1 MPSTASSTAPIS
13 RSPATADGQHQH
25 EPEVEQGS
33 GRSSPELAHAGS
45 DQGQAAKD
53 VHELLE
59 KALSLTESKDG
70 GGELG
75 EDARRGGAPG
85 ENFAAVGT
93 GGQRISPPSWKGS
106 SHLRTSSRS
115 PASRTNSNGSTQHDH
130 SQPPSHFRNPS
141 AGSIGRPPQYRPQLG
156 YQHYSQ
162 QRISPTV
169 GWRAGT
175 RSPSASSESTGYA
188 LPAFN
193 PSPQFYW
200 PHQPQ
205 YPSHHDAY
213 AAHQQAMSG
222 VYHHPSSP
230 AFVNV
235 HPYASPPYTSPQQH
249 DLPPQYPTGFAFTS
263 APPSQPMWYPV
274 YQTPTA
280 SPGGPAAPS
289 PEGHVVYG
297 SEGSPVTSAEP
308 LQMMQG
314 HAQMPHLQYSQ
325 APPPAAMHVQSY
337 GGVDPSQSGAAS
349 ASSPYQQVYFSPPAP
364 HSNYAPSGPSP
375 VEHGYTPQP
384 ASTATA
390 PSQPQP
396 LTYPISSAR
405 PSTPA
410 APSEISPASASAY
423 PDYPIRSSGTHWPA
437 SQHSTPEQHT
447 SPTTFPLQP
456 SYPAPHR
463 AIAPLSPVTHPL
475 ILPPPPPPVPLVAA
489 TGNYPSPATYRAAP
503 FAAPAP
509 PPPVPP
515 APVAHYQSRSQP
527 PKVYAPPNELA
538 RGQLAQTRLREAAC
552 QGGADKPA
560 RATREE
566 GGERPWR
573 KSNMPKPPAHSPH
586 ALWVGNVPSD
596 ASHAELWQFFMSRPS
611 PASYGLVAKAG
622 EYGLDLQGTGV
633 ESIHLI
639 ARSNCAFINYVSD
652 LHLQHAIAVSN
663 GQSLRPQDNRC
674 KNLVCRVRKQEDD
687 TKSGVGAQRVG
698 GMHKVFVREQRE
710 RMAASEQVI
719 RKRIEEEGQEPTNE
733 APRAFANRRQS
744 SGEVSAASGSTT
756 SSFLAKHFEKRW
768 FIMKSHDE
776 GDLKLSVETGLW
788 ATQSHNE
795 PVLSQAFR
803 TAREVYLVFSA
814 NGSGE
819 WFGYA
824 RMAGPISPVPS
835 SKGSGRPSWSSRA
848 SVEEGLSSTSLS
860 NPSQTILEDANEPSS
875 FPVRPPVLFSPSEK
889 RLAQSPNVI
898 TPSPSTSRQQQ
909 SPAVGAGGGGGSAP
923 PKLPGGMVVNAAAK
937 RAMSAQRDLMAQT
950 TAENLHLPED
960 AAVKKAASYDPEA
973 LASAKKDRARDR
985 DEEDEE
991 RDRDAKDER
1000 EGNDEKA
1007 ETLQVGVVRAQDMLL
1022 GPEAVNAKLEKV
1034 AGGENPP
1041 PVARQ
1046 GSSASWGTP
1055 FPVEWIKVSRL
1066 PFTRTRHIRNSFN
1079 GNREVKVSRDGTE
1092 VEPSAGQALLDEFSR
1107 LSDALEGSGQPN
1119 GLTRPASGS

>member
-1 MPSTASSTAPIS
+1 MPLTPLSTAPIS
-13 RSPATADGQHQH
+13 RSNAAADRPHQH
-25 EPEVEQGS
+25 EPEVEHGS
-33 GRSSPELAHAGS
+33 GGSSPELAHAAS
-45 DQGQAAKD
+45 EQGKVAED
-53 VHELLE
+53 VHELPE
-59 KALSLTESKDG
+59 KALNLTESKEGAGQRGEDG
-70 GGELG
+70 GR
-75 EDARRGGAPG
+75 AG
-85 ENFAAVGT
+85 ENSAAMGT
-93 GGQRISPPSWKGS
+93 SKQRVSPPTWRGS
-106 SHLRTSSRS
+106 SHVRAASRS
-115 PASRTNSNGSTQHDH
+115 PASRTNSNSSTQHDH

-141 AGSIGRPPQYRPQLG
+141 SGSVGRHPQYRPQLG
-156 YQHYSQ
+156 FQHYSQ
-162 QRISPTV
+162 QRSNHAV

-188 LPAFN
+188 LPAFS

-200 PHQPQ
+200 PHHQQ
-205 YPSHHDAY
+205 YPSRHDAY

-249 DLPPQYPTGFAFTS
+249 DLSPQYPTGFAFSS
-263 APPSQPMWYPV
+263 APPSQPLWYPV
-274 YQTPTA
+274 YQTPAT
-280 SPGGPAAPS
+280 SPGGPAASS
-289 PEGHVVYG
+289 PELHVVYG
-297 SEGSPVTSAEP
+297 SDGSPATSSET

-314 HAQMPHLQYSQ
+314 HAQMPHLQYTQ
-325 APPPAAMHVQSY
+325 ASPPAAMHVQSY

-349 ASSPYQQVYFSPPAP
+349 ASGPYQQVYFSLSAP
-364 HSNYAPSGPSP
+364 HNVYSPSGPSP
-375 VEHGYTPQP
+375 AVEHGYTPQS
-384 ASTATA
+384 ASSATA

-437 SQHSTPEQHT
+437 IQHSPPEQQT
-447 SPTTFPLQP
+447 SPTTFPIQP

-463 AIAPLSPVTHPL
+463 AIVPHSPVAQPQ
-475 ILPPPPPPVPLVAA
+475 IPPPPPPPVPLVAA
-489 TGNYPSPATYRAAP
+489 TGNYPSPPTYRTAP
-503 FAAPAP
+503 FTAPAP
-509 PPPVPP
+509 PRPVPP
-515 APVAHYQSRSQP
+515 APFAHYQSRPQS
-527 PKVYAPPNELA
+527 PKVYAAPNELA

-552 QGGADKPA
+552 QAGADKPA
-560 RATREE
+560 RAAREE
-566 GGERPWR
+566 GGERSFR
-573 KSNMPKPPAHSPH
+573 KSNMPRPPAHSPH

-611 PASYGLVAKAG
+611 PASHGLVAKAG
-622 EYGLDLQGTGV
+622 ESGLDLQGTGV

-652 LHLQHAIAVSN
+652 LHLQHAIVVAN
-663 GQSLRPQDNRC
+663 GQSLRPQDTRC

-687 TKSGVGAQRVG
+687 TKSGVGAQRIG
-698 GMHKVFVREQRE
+698 GMHKVFLREQRE
-710 RMAASEQVI
+710 RLAASEKVI
-719 RKRIEEEGQEPTNE
+719 RKRVEEEGQESTNE
-733 APRAFANRRQS
+733 ARRAFANRRQS

-756 SSFLAKHFEKRW
+756 SSFLAKHFERRW

-860 NPSQTILEDANEPSS
+860 NPSQTILEDADEPSS

-889 RLAQSPNVI
+889 RLAESPNVI
-898 TPSPSTSRQQQ
+898 TPSSSASRQQQ
-909 SPAVGAGGGGGSAP
+909 TGTPAAGGGSAP
-923 PKLPGGMVVNAAAK
+923 SKLPGGMIVDAAAK
-937 RAMSAQRDLMAQT
+937 RAMSAQREFMAQT
-950 TAENLHLPED
+950 TAENLHLPEE
-960 AAVKKAASYDPEA
+960 AAAKKAASYDPEA
-973 LASAKKDRARDR
+973 LASAKKVR
-985 DEEDEE
+985 E
-991 RDRDAKDER
+991 RDRDVNDKGEEGDKEAEALQPGAIRVKDMLSDAKAVDAER
-1000 EGNDEKA
+1000 E
-1007 ETLQVGVVRAQDMLL
+1007 
-1022 GPEAVNAKLEKV
+1022 KV
-1034 AGGENPP
+1034 EGRGNPP
-1041 PVARQ
+1041 PDARQ

-1107 LSDALEGSGQPN
+1107 LPDALEGSVQPS
-1119 GLTRPASGS
+1119 GLTRPAS